1 MKTLAQHSYT
11 EKFRPADLQWKI
23 RKNETNTS
31 CNAESETDEIRIV
44 LIGKTGV
51 GKSATGNT
59 ILGKEVFESNISASS
74 ITQDCKKKS
83 NIINGRKISI
93 IDTPGLFDTR
103 KDKESKQKVMEEI
116 KMCISYSAPGP
127 HAFLVVIKLER
138 FTEENEKTIEFI
150 ERLFGKDAIP
160 YTMALFTHGNQLKGK
175 NIETFVSENS
185 ELQNFVR
192 KCGERCFVI
201 DNDKQD
207 RAQVMQLLDKIDEMV
222 SINDGQYYTNEM
234 LQEAEKAIEE
244 EKQRIMKENEEERK
258 REMEALEREIQN
270 LVHEEQEKMKRQ
282 LAKDQEERARIE
294 AENNNYF
301 IRFHPL
307 KLLIDLVNFLFPN

>member
-1 MKTLAQHSYT
+1 M
-11 EKFRPADLQWKI
+11 
-23 RKNETNTS
+23 TS
-31 CNAESETDEIRIV
+31 KSWIPSFSTILLLLCEPLRILLV
-44 LIGKTGV
+44 GKTWV
-51 GKSATGNT
+51 SKSATGNI
-59 ILGKEVFESNISASS
+59 ILGKKVFKSEISSS
-74 ITQDCKKKS
+74 SVTGECEKC
-83 NIINGRKISI
+83 NAIINGRKVSV
-93 IDTPGLFDTR
+93 IDTLWVGCT
-103 KDKESKQKVMEEI
+103 KSKQKVMEEI

-244 EKQRIMKENEEERK
+244 EKQRIMKENEEELFHLIIS
-258 REMEALEREIQN
+258 MYALQ
-270 LVHEEQEKMKRQ
+270 
-282 LAKDQEERARIE
+282 
-294 AENNNYF
+294 
-301 IRFHPL
+301 
-307 KLLIDLVNFLFPN
+307 